1 MTALRSVAAKVR
13 LRMADLQPTFERLRI
28 FGQAALVLVALLY
41 GTWLIHIHFFYARI
55 PYRSLSLA
63 VAFLFM
69 QTVAVVLELAIS
81 FSIKRRRETIIER
94 ARRTRPVIQEQLAA
108 HLAGANLTSRLR
120 RLSRHNRAQVE
131 ICVVEGLMAVHGYG
145 QDRIRTLAVDL
156 GLADSWKKRLSSR
169 SAQRRK
175 EGVEYLGLLGQSGL
189 RPIFERSL
197 SDPDPLVCAAACRS
211 LLDLGGT
218 TDTARLFRLAIEGP
232 LLLRAMVAG
241 ELRRHSLALS
251 SSGLP
256 ELAAAT
262 EPQILAGLGV
272 IGAWERALHVPQ
284 VASLTLHSSV
294 EVRAAA
300 IRSLGFVQASVDTES
315 LILAAL
321 EDPAPEIRLAA
332 VFACWQRGL
341 RSSIDSLARQLRGD
355 DQTCTAAAC
364 DALAILGDDGWN
376 ILEKC
381 VLDPNRDLAGKAL
394 EALAA
399 ARMKTASELQI
410 Q

>member
-1 MTALRSVAAKVR
+1 MTTPRSIAAKLR
-13 LRMADLQPTFERLRI
+13 LWMAGGHPIFERLRI
-28 FGQAALVLVALLY
+28 FCQAALVLVVLLY
-41 GTWLIHIHFFYARI
+41 GTWLIHLHFVYARI
-55 PYRSLSLA
+55 PYRSLSIA
-63 VAFLFM
+63 VSFLFM
-69 QTVAVVLELAIS
+69 QTVAILLELAIS
-81 FSIKRRRETIIER
+81 FTIKRRRETIAER

-108 HLAGANLTSRLR
+108 HLAGADLTSRLR

-145 QDRIRTLAVDL
+145 QDRIRALAVDL
-156 GLADSWKKRLSSR
+156 GFADSWKKRLSSR
-169 SAQRRK
+169 NAQRRK
-175 EGVEYLGLLGQSGL
+175 ECVEYLGLLGQSEL
-189 RPIFERSL
+189 RPILEKSL

-211 LLDLGGT
+211 LLGLGGT

-232 LLLRAMVAG
+232 LLLRSMVAG
-241 ELRRHSLALS
+241 DLRRHSLALS
-251 SSGLP
+251 SRGLP

-272 IGAWERALHVPQ
+272 IGAWERLLHVPQ

-332 VFACWQRGL
+332 VFACSQRGL

-355 DQTCTAAAC
+355 NQTCTAAAC
-364 DALAILGDDGWN
+364 DALATMGDDGWN
-376 ILEKC
+376 ILENC
-381 VLDPNRDLAGKAL
+381 VLDPNRALAGKAL
-394 EALAA
+394 EALSA
-399 ARMKTASELQI
+399 ARLKPASALQI